1 MITVSKAEAKMIRE
15 KFPRAHMVT
24 TVHKTMVDETRDV
37 LKALGLKAP
46 ESDFAAMEMLQAET
60 GMPAPESLACLK
72 NKPERFDTVIDP
84 AEIADVAL
92 GKKS

>member
-1 MITVSKAEAKMIRE
+1 
-15 KFPRAHMVT
+15 
-24 TVHKTMVDETRDV
+24 
-37 LKALGLKAP
+37 
-46 ESDFAAMEMLQAET
+46 MERLQAET